1 MSLEFDDMEVISDL
15 TWNCFG
21 DYGTS
26 SLHKVAEGRGR
37 EDEK

>member
-15 TWNCFG
+15 TWSCFG